1 MSDEEIQS
9 LLQAQLE
16 LPALSNMAIVRCRRA
31 MERVARERLT
41 ELGLLSGDQQPPKL
55 KELST
60 ERDMKLLR
68 AQAAD
73 AFRKAADAYR
83 EAMPPL
89 SGAGNIRDF
98 IACVGHGMLLRVF
111 EDNKEAARLIY
122 AAQIASTAETKRY
135 KSHFEII

>member
-68 AQAAD
+68 AQAAGV
-73 AFRKAADAYR
+73 AR
-83 EAMPPL
+83 EDVDISDVTKMVAGIAGLRTVGPEQIKRIVAVALDGLRPP
-89 SGAGNIRDF
+89 A
-98 IACVGHGMLLRVF
+98 
-111 EDNKEAARLIY
+111 
-122 AAQIASTAETKRY
+122 
-135 KSHFEII
+135 